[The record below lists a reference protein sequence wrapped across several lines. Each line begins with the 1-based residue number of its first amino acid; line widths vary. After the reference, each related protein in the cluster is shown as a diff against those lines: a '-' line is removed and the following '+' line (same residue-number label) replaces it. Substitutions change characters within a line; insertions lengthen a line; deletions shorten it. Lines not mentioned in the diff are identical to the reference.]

1 MSRRKVTAMK
11 IKLAVIGDP
20 IGHSLSPLIHTT
32 VLDTLGIE
40 YEYEKIRVSAEELE
54 HFMMSDTAKRLDGF
68 NVTMP
73 HKENIIRFMT
83 DTDEEAKR
91 CGAVNTVKVRDGR
104 FFGYNTDGNGYIRS
118 LAETGIDLKG
128 KNITVLGAGGAASTV
143 MLKAASVGA
152 AQIRILNRT
161 VTAAQAAANGILEKT
176 GFKAEVF
183 PFDGENLH
191 ECCKACDIL
200 INGTPLG
207 MTGIDSVFED
217 LSFLKE
223 INNGGAVSDLIYNPP
238 KTALL
243 REAERL
249 GLCTVNGL
257 GMLIYQGIAA
267 DEIYLDRELD
277 GQRLKDII
285 SEKYAEERRG
295 L

>member
-1 MSRRKVTAMK
+1 MK

-32 VLDTLGIE
+32 VLDTLGTE

-54 HFMMSDTAKRLDGF
+54 NFMMSDKAKSLDGF

-73 HKENIIRFMT
+73 HKENIIKFM
-83 DTDEEAKR
+83 DDIDEEAKR
-91 CGAVNTVKVRDGR
+91 CGAVNTVKVKNGR

-118 LAETGIDLKG
+118 LAEMGLDLKG
-128 KNITVLGAGGAASTV
+128 KRVTVLGAGGAASTV

-152 AQIRILNRT
+152 AKISVLNRT
-161 VTAAQAAANGILEKT
+161 IGTAQEAADAVFAKT
-176 GFKAEVF
+176 GVKTEVF
-183 PFDGENLH
+183 SLDGGNLR
-191 ECCKACDIL
+191 ECCGDCDVL

-207 MTGIDSVFED
+207 MTGVDADFED
-217 LSFLKE
+217 LSFLEE
-223 INNGGAVSDLIYNPP
+223 INKGGAVSDLIYNPP

-243 REAERL
+243 KEAERL
-249 GLCTVNGL
+249 GLRTINGL

-267 DEIYLDRELD
+267 DEIYLGRELD
-277 GQRLKDII
+277 GRRLKDII
-285 SEKYAEERRG
+285 FEKYAEERRD